1 MNKDKQIE
9 HQKLEEWRARK
20 DKPSISKSPYGGKVT
35 YPSKEEELKTKVRMQ
50 HTINPVGYYG
60 IADAHGIESFQP
72 QTTGKEANHEKFG
85 MQLRAEYNR
94 QRHAIYYEIQIEKH
108 DADIVNALI
117 DKGNFIKAFEIIKKR
132 AITIGFPE
140 NVRKQYQNSWE
151 LIPNPKLD
159 PWR

>member
-9 HQKLEEWRARK
+9 HQ
-20 DKPSISKSPYGGKVT
+20 
-35 YPSKEEELKTKVRMQ
+35 EELIIKARMQ
-50 HTINPVGYYG
+50 HTINPVVYYG
-60 IADAHGIESFQP
+60 VADAHGIESFQL
-72 QTTGKEANHEKFG
+72 QKTGKEANHNKFG
-85 MQLRAEYNR
+85 MQLRAESNR

-117 DKGNFIKAFEIIKKR
+117 DKGDFIKAFKIIKKR

-140 NVRKQYQNSWE
+140 NVREQYQNSWE